1 MAAGSSARKGATPA
15 GKFVLM
21 AALLAH
27 AVAVSAVTATPPT
40 ANAAPAL
47 LAGAARVDITPDQA
61 DLPKPFTRIRDH
73 LFVRAV
79 VLDDGTGASS
89 GRAAIVVADLP
100 TIAPDVFE
108 DLRRRIAVE
117 ARVPLANVLL
127 AVTHTHNAVRLDRNP
142 VGIMIPG
149 SAKITDATSRLIID
163 AVRQAAG
170 NVKPARAGYAEGATN
185 MIGGSDRPA
194 AGRPSP
200 VPIAPVA
207 PDKTLGVLRIESSNG
222 EPIALLVNS
231 ALEPIMQMPA
241 KDTVS
246 ADVAGATERYVEQRF
261 GDRTVVLYTVGSQ
274 SGGAYSTRPRPGVPT
289 GDPGPLTEAV
299 GSILGEDVLALA
311 ARAKTSAT
319 IRVAGAM
326 RTIRCPGKET
336 IPYNLPDRCSDAAGS
351 ALPRCD
357 FKDRDIDPVPLQVGA
372 LRIGDTMLVQAD
384 ANITQPV
391 WQRFKRQARPGTL
404 LVNLMFGPMHYV
416 VQDSDYPANTYQV
429 TASTAKRGCAAQS
442 FIDAATGLIAELSP
456 EHS

>member
-1 MAAGSSARKGATPA
+1 MAAGKS
-15 GKFVLM
+15 VLLV
-21 AALLAH
+21 AALAH
-27 AVAVSAVTATPPT
+27 AVAASAAGVAAKPT
-40 ANAAPAL
+40 AAAPGL
-47 LAGAARVDITPDQA
+47 MAGAARVDITPSKA
-61 DLPKPFTRIRDH
+61 DLPKPFTTIHDH

-79 VLDDGTGASS
+79 VLDDGAS
-89 GRAAIVVADLP
+89 RAAIVVADLP

-108 DLRRRIAVE
+108 DLRRRIAAE
-117 ARVPLANVLL
+117 ARVPLSNVLL

-142 VGIMIPG
+142 IGIIIPG
-149 SAKITDATSRLIID
+149 SAKITDDTSRIIID

-170 NVKPARAGYAEGATN
+170 HLEPARAGYAEGTTN
-185 MIGGSDRPA
+185 MIGGGDRAP

-200 VPIAPVA
+200 VPIASVT
-207 PDKTLGVLRIESSNG
+207 PDKTLGVLRIETTDG

-241 KDTVS
+241 KTEVS
-246 ADVAGATERYVEQRF
+246 ADLAGATQRYVEQRY
-261 GDRTVVLYTVGSQ
+261 GDRAVVLYTVGSQ
-274 SGGAYSTRPRPGVPT
+274 SSGAYSARARQGVPA

-299 GSILGEDVLALA
+299 GTILGEDVLALA
-311 ARAKTSAT
+311 AKTRTSAA

-336 IPYNLPDRCSDAAGS
+336 TPYNLPDRCSDAPDA

-357 FKDRDIDPVPLQVGA
+357 FRDRDIDPVALQVGV
-372 LRIGDTMLVQAD
+372 LRIGDTTLVQAD

-391 WQRFKRQARPGTL
+391 WQRVKGGTPQGTI

-429 TASTAKRGCAAQS
+429 TASTAKQGCAAQG
-442 FIDAATGLIAELSP
+442 FADAVTGLFAELSSGP
-456 EHS
+456 G